1 MQVIWPKPNR
11 SVGLLDA
18 LGIIGLLGLLT
29 ARFIPVAKIIPFWG
43 CGFRQMTGWPCPGC
57 GLTRVADHFAHF
69 HFKAAFMANPLGFLA
84 ALAFALA
91 VVATVLHL
99 GFKVTLPELHLDE
112 REWVWLRNGLIGAV
126 VVNYAVVIVIHRY
139 GPLW

>member
-1 MQVIWPKPNR
+1 MQVIWPRPNR

-18 LGIIGLLGLLT
+18 LGIIGLLGLLV
-29 ARFIPVAKIIPFWG
+29 ARFVPVAKLIPFWG

-57 GLTRVADHFAHF
+57 GLTRAADYFTHFQ
-69 HFKAAFMANPLGFLA
+69 FKASFMANPAGFLGA
-84 ALAFALA
+84 IFFTLA

-99 GFKVTLPELHLDE
+99 GFKVSLPALHLEE
-112 REWVWLRNGLIGAV
+112 REWVWLRNGLIGAA
-126 VVNYAVVIVIHRY
+126 VVNYAFVIVVHRF

>member
-1 MQVIWPKPNR
+1 MGV
-11 SVGLLDA
+11 V
-18 LGIIGLLGLLT
+18 GLLGLLV
-29 ARFIPVAKIIPFWG
+29 ARFIPVAKLIPFWG

-69 HFKAAFMANPLGFLA
+69 HFKDAFMANPLGFLA
-84 ALAFALA
+84 ALVFAGA

-99 GFKVTLPELHLDE
+99 AFKVTLPAVHLDE
-112 REWVWLRNGLIGAV
+112 REWVWLRNATIAAV
-126 VVNYAVVIVIHRY
+126 VVNYAFVIAASRF